1 MKKTEEGFTN
11 PLGSSAYFPPPYP
24 FKNAET
30 VLIEFEAPQEAME
43 AELPEPLELEP
54 GTAFAVIQDA
64 QIASGAPFHE
74 GYIFLR
80 TKYKGQN
87 GFYSPY
93 VFGCPEE
100 AVLANREMYGWPE
113 MIADYP
119 HPRMTK
125 DGHTV
130 TATVQR
136 RGELLM
142 SQARGDAKH
151 GRQPNTPQDSIP
163 TEGRATNST
172 SHSHPTRR
180 HTTLRSLGWKRL
192 LETRGISTIQDN
204 SLAANQNSKRVLY
217 GHILD
222 TAPRESGLGRLETS
236 SMVSVS
242 PVLSDSSERYVALR
256 NPPSR

>member
-80 TKYKGQN
+80 TKYKGQD

-142 SQARGDAKH
+142 KATVALERRAKPEEMPNMDDSLTLRKIPSPLKDGRPIRQVIHIRLEDTQLYDLWGGRGYLKLGESAQF
-151 GRQPNTPQDSIP
+151 RITRLQ
-163 TEGRATNST
+163 
-172 SHSHPTRR
+172 PTRIVNAYYMV
-180 HTTLRSLGWKRL
+180 
-192 LETRGISTIQDN
+192 ISW
-204 SLAANQNSKRVLY
+204 
-217 GHILD
+217 ILPHARAVWD
-222 TAPRESGLGRLETS
+222 
-236 SMVSVS
+236 V
-242 PVLSDSSERYVALR
+242 
-256 NPPSR
+256 